1 MSEQRVFVIAEIGV
15 NHDGDVEK
23 AKELIDCAAFAK
35 ADAVK
40 FQSFSADQIVVK
52 SAPLARYQKMNI
64 ADVSDQ
70 YQMLKRLELQLPAF
84 KVLSSYAQSKK
95 LEFMSTPFDIKSAR
109 TLSALGVR
117 RIKLSSGDINNLPLL
132 REISC
137 YQLPVILSTGMSFEH
152 EVAAAIQILCG
163 EGIKREQITVMQCNT
178 EYPTPHEDVNLNAM
192 TSMRDRFSVNVGYSD
207 HTIGIEAALAAT
219 SLGAKVIEKHI
230 TLDRKSPG
238 PDHTAS
244 TEPEEFKTMVA
255 GIRLVET
262 MMGNGEKRPTNSEVE
277 NIEIARKSIVAS
289 RPIKAG
295 ERFDET
301 KLTCKRPGSGIS
313 PMSWDSVVGLV
324 AMRDF
329 AEDEPIEVEEV

>member
-15 NHDGDVEK
+15 NHDGDIEK
-23 AKELIDCAAFAK
+23 AKELIDRAAFAK

-40 FQSFSADQIVVK
+40 FQSFSADRIATK
-52 SAPLARYQKMNI
+52 NAPLAHYQTRSTS
-64 ADVSDQ
+64 DVSNQ
-70 YQMLKRLELQLPAF
+70 YQMLKRLELKLPAF
-84 KVLSSYAQSKK
+84 KVLSGYAQSKN
-95 LEFMSTPFDIKSAR
+95 LEFISTPFDIKSAR
-109 TLSALGVR
+109 TLGTLGVR

-132 REISC
+132 REISH

-152 EVAAAIQILCG
+152 EVAAAIQVLVG
-163 EGIKREQITVMQCNT
+163 EGITGDQITIMQCNT

-192 TSMRDRFSVNVGYSD
+192 ISMRDRFLVDVGYSD

-219 SLGAKVIEKHI
+219 SLGAKVIEKHL

-262 MMGNGEKRPTNSEVE
+262 MMGNAEKRPTNSEAG

-295 ERFDET
+295 ERFDAT

-329 AEDEPIEVEEV
+329 AEDEPIEVEGV

>member
-1 MSEQRVFVIAEIGV
+1 
-15 NHDGDVEK
+15 
-23 AKELIDCAAFAK
+23 
-35 ADAVK
+35 
-40 FQSFSADQIVVK
+40 
-52 SAPLARYQKMNI
+52 
-64 ADVSDQ
+64 
-70 YQMLKRLELQLPAF
+70 MLKRLELKLPAF
-84 KVLSSYAQSKK
+84 KVLSGYAQSKN
-95 LEFMSTPFDIKSAR
+95 LEFISTPFDIKSAR
-109 TLSALGVR
+109 TLGTLGVR

-132 REISC
+132 REISH

-152 EVAAAIQILCG
+152 EVAAAIQVLVG
-163 EGIKREQITVMQCNT
+163 EGITGDQITIMQCNT

-192 TSMRDRFSVNVGYSD
+192 ISMRDRFLVDVGYSD

-219 SLGAKVIEKHI
+219 SLGAKVIEKHL

-262 MMGNGEKRPTNSEVE
+262 MMGNAEKRPTNSEAG

-295 ERFDET
+295 ERFDAT

-313 PMSWDSVVGLV
+313 PMSWDSVVGL
-324 AMRDF
+324 
-329 AEDEPIEVEEV
+329 